1 MDSTN
6 QGNLREL
13 MKLRSTDNELIQQFM
28 VNREKYYTYLHSSC
42 QNEIIEIMASQ
53 VIDSIVNE
61 VKKAEVFSI
70 IADETMDLSRHEQV
84 ALIVRYV
91 NQSFEIQERFI
102 GFYRTLQTDGA
113 SLATLIKSTLSALG
127 LDISALRGQ
136 CYDGAANMRGPYK
149 GVATRILSENPL
161 AYYVHCYAHILNLCV
176 VDMVSCIP
184 VVRNAFGILQA
195 LRNFIEV
202 SSKRHAVFEKI
213 TSEKTYSAGPATLK
227 SLSDT
232 RWNCRVEAIRA
243 VLENF
248 DEMVLGNVQDF
259 NFLYCMFFMR
269 RVLMQT
275 NHLSKFLQS
284 KDFTYQTAMAMAKST
299 VSVLKEMRSDD
310 FASQIFN
317 HVNELCQKN
326 GYSGPCVPCKRVIP
340 TKLGGGV
347 KSSFEKP
354 EDYYRTEILYSTL
367 DTLIEE
373 VEDRF
378 SENDLFIF
386 KSLADVLSSESSS
399 DESVG
404 AVSTTYSIAQEE
416 L

>member
-1 MDSTN
+1 
-6 QGNLREL
+6 
-13 MKLRSTDNELIQQFM
+13 
-28 VNREKYYTYLHSSC
+28 
-42 QNEIIEIMASQ
+42 
-53 VIDSIVNE
+53 
-61 VKKAEVFSI
+61 
-70 IADETMDLSRHEQV
+70 MDLSRHEQV

-102 GFYRTLQTDGA
+102 AFYRTLQTDWT

-149 GVATRILSENPL
+149 GVATWILSENPL

-184 VVRNAFGILQA
+184 VVRNAFGILQP
-195 LRNFIEV
+195 LRNFIEEV
-202 SSKRHAVFEKI
+202 
-213 TSEKTYSAGPATLK
+213 
-227 SLSDT
+227 
-232 RWNCRVEAIRA
+232 
-243 VLENF
+243 
-248 DEMVLGNVQDF
+248 
-259 NFLYCMFFMR
+259 
-269 RVLMQT
+269 
-275 NHLSKFLQS
+275 
-284 KDFTYQTAMAMAKST
+284 
-299 VSVLKEMRSDD
+299 RSDD
-310 FASQIFN
+310 FASQTFN

-326 GYSGPCVPCKRVIP
+326 GYSGPCVPLKWVIP

-373 VEDRF
+373 GEDHF
-378 SENDLFIF
+378 SKNDLFIF
-386 KSLADVLSSESSS
+386 KSLADVLSSESPS

-404 AVSTTYSIAQEE
+404 TVSTTYSIDQEDLNSE
-416 L
+416 INLFSRMFKDGIADKSNEEEERTQLEKRLRFFREMALRDTLPNLSKLYVLYLTIPVTTASAERSFSFFTATENLPEDDNDRCSCF